1 MSGGRIMGQRRRLRR
16 GILSSVGAVV
26 VIVLGQGVA
35 SAAERSEDPG
45 ILSNALDD
53 PIDTLTD
60 TLDDPIDE
68 ITDIL
73 DETTD
78 TITDT
83 AQDPIGTIGETVD
96 DTVGAVDGAV
106 EDQIGAAND
115 ALADTFPGTTD
126 GSGGEGGAGGGAPD
140 EAGSPSA
147 RSPADA
153 SSASSAF
160 RARDTSA
167 GPQVAAMAPS
177 DLDDVAGGGND
188 VVEGSGDP
196 MCVGTARVVC
206 VGLVGGLGALGI
218 RFPTEEA
225 RAVVDAFVDVLA
237 RTGVDLQGAVVA
249 FGALTLIGIVLV
261 SRRPSSARAGRRSLV
276 GA

>member
-1 MSGGRIMGQRRRLRR
+1 MGQRRRLRR

-45 ILSNALDD
+45 VLSAALDD
-53 PIDTLTD
+53 PIGTVTN

-68 ITDIL
+68 ITDII
-73 DETTD
+73 DGTTD

-83 AQDPIGTIGETVD
+83 AEDPIGTIGETVD
-96 DTVGAVDGAV
+96 DTVDAVDGAIGG
-106 EDQIGAAND
+106 QIGAATD
-115 ALADTFPGTTD
+115 ALADTFQGTTD
-126 GSGGEGGAGGGAPD
+126 GSGGAGGAVGGASD

-147 RSPADA
+147 RSTADT

-160 RARDTSA
+160 RARDASA
-167 GPQVAAMAPS
+167 GPKAAAMAPS
-177 DLDDVAGGGND
+177 DLDEVAGGGND
-188 VVEGSGDP
+188 VVERSGDP
-196 MCVGTARVVC
+196 VCVGTARVVC

-218 RFPTEEA
+218 LFPTEEA

-237 RTGVDLQGAVVA
+237 RTGIDLQGAVVA

-261 SRRPSSARAGRRSLV
+261 SRRPNPARADRRSLV